1 MMMPSI
7 FGENLFDDDWMNF
20 PFEQDFWGKKNP
32 LYGKHAKNMMKTD
45 IREHGSGNAGTTNA
59 LRTFGKKAGAMT
71 LLGDCLKCVL
81 AIVVVRLIFRN
92 SAADVMPLLA
102 IYAAAGC
109 VLGHNFPCYLHFKG
123 GKGIASMA
131 GILVSMD
138 WRVTLVCAALF
149 LGAVIITRYVSLG
162 SILVVISFFIQMLIY
177 GSRGDYRVSEG
188 SLMEFFAISFILMAM
203 AIWRHRANIKRLLSG
218 TENKLWGGKK

>member
-1 MMMPSI
+1 MGRVLCLVI
-7 FGENLFDDDWMNF
+7 GYVFGLF
-20 PFEQDFWGKKNP
+20 QTGY
-32 LYGKHAKNMMKTD
+32 LYGKMNHID
-45 IREHGSGNAGTTNA
+45 IRNYGSGNSGTTNA
-59 LRTFGKKAGAMT
+59 LRVLGKKAGLIVFAGDFLKT
-71 LLGDCLKCVL
+71 VFACLAVRIIFKASPDTDLYVLYAGLGV
-81 AIVVVRLIFRN
+81 
-92 SAADVMPLLA
+92 
-102 IYAAAGC
+102 

-177 GSRGDYRVSEG
+177 GSRGDYRVS
-188 SLMEFFAISFILMAM
+188 
-203 AIWRHRANIKRLLSG
+203 
-218 TENKLWGGKK
+218 